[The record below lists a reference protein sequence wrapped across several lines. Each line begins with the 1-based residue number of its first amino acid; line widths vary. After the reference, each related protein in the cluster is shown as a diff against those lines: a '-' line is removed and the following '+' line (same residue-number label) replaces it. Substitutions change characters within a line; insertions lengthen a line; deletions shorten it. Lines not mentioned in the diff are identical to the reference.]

1 MKSLPI
7 QCSLCIWSG
16 NFVDYEVGQ
25 SIYNQSNIYI
35 SFQTHLI
42 ENHPNPSCD
51 FCGQKCNSISE
62 LDLHKLNDCDKVTVP
77 CGLVNFGC
85 SSQVNRKDMFQH
97 YLTVEHQVAIMTF
110 LRGDTPK
117 IKTESNEG
125 AASGMDVDMHSY
137 MTTSTSASA
146 YNDDIVQTIDVLHSG
161 IQTLNGDVD
170 RLGHEARY
178 IESLIDVLSQDVAT
192 LKLSVDEQNKF
203 LETLK
208 PTQDTLGQEVNLLKT
223 KMDDILTVSNEGVFI
238 WKLTNFSQKMGN

>member
-117 IKTESNEG
+117 IKTESN
-125 AASGMDVDMHSY
+125 
-137 MTTSTSASA
+137 
-146 YNDDIVQTIDVLHSG
+146 
-161 IQTLNGDVD
+161 
-170 RLGHEARY
+170 
-178 IESLIDVLSQDVAT
+178 
-192 LKLSVDEQNKF
+192 
-203 LETLK
+203 
-208 PTQDTLGQEVNLLKT
+208 
-223 KMDDILTVSNEGVFI
+223 VFI
-238 WKLTNFSQKMGN
+238 LYLMINTTTL